1 MPRRQAFSKIG
12 GQTMIDIYR
21 EFAALLFD
29 VNVEKVNNMQ
39 RQFAKR
45 WFLIFRETIEIINER
60 GLKNEPIQT

>member
-1 MPRRQAFSKIG
+1 
-12 GQTMIDIYR
+12 MIDIYR